1 MLSRLPTRHK
11 LTSAG
16 DRVETPGA
24 MMEMVSLIAP
34 TKSSYAITIRDY
46 LLPTPSDIKSPV
58 FSLCKNFFDPL
69 DSGKRK
75 IKVYAYHPS
84 SNTCSINYPRMQ
96 NLQSEHPMG
105 SLL

>member
-1 MLSRLPTRHK
+1 MYCQATPTCDLH
-11 LTSAG
+11 
-16 DRVETPGA
+16 DCFQYF
-24 MMEMVSLIAP
+24 SLAICPQAP

-46 LLPTPSDIKSPV
+46 LLPTPSDIKSPL

-69 DSGKRK
+69 DSGNRK

-96 NLQSEHPMG
+96 NLHSEHPMG